1 MIGWLEGVWRN
12 GVVVTSAGVGYVVNA
27 PRVGLDGTRAEL
39 WVTTVV
45 REDSISLWGFETQT
59 ENIVFGALLRV
70 QGIGVT
76 AAMTLLRDAGVDKIA
91 SAVASKDASALRVK
105 GVGQKGADRIVQ
117 DVQLPQVVIDEADI
131 VLSPHEEIASVLVG
145 LGFDPKDADR
155 AARTAVTE
163 YPNDGE
169 EAWLAHALAALRSA
183 Q

>member
-12 GVVVTSAGVGYVVNA
+12 GVVVTSAGVGYVVSA
-27 PRVGLDGTRAEL
+27 PRIGLDGTRAEL

-59 ENIVFGALLRV
+59 ENIVFAALLRV

-76 AAMTLLRDAGVDKIA
+76 AAMALLREAGVDKVV
-91 SAVASKDASALRVK
+91 SAVASKDAAALRVK
-105 GVGQKGADRIVQ
+105 GVGQKGAERIIQ
-117 DVQLPQVVIDEADI
+117 DVQLPQVVIDEADV
-131 VLSPHEEIASVLVG
+131 VLSAHEEIAVVLVG

-155 AARTAVTE
+155 AARAAVE
-163 YPNDGE
+163 EHAAEGE
-169 EAWLAHALAALRSA
+169 QAWLAHALAALRSA